1 MSPFFR
7 KITSCSTY
15 LPLWPFT
22 STNQLFSADLF
33 LQQWWNFHSKVP
45 FQTSVFWGA
54 GILARK
60 SPPRLNCEKRDDF
73 MVFSCCKLG
82 VRPVWLSGFI
92 WVRNRPLERNN
103 GFGRIEHCSLTC
115 TFNDEVQLMLW
126 WNIVSV
132 KKMPMGCATYFG
144 ATYHRGQDVRN
155 HLEVISQLNKNDA
168 VRWCQIISEK
178 SSNIRRKQTINLH
191 VFFQACSWFQSFW
204 DDIIA
209 NLIPIIWPWGL
220 IWTQRKNPKVDAS
233 KRQVSATSCWESM
246 WSQSESP
253 EQMSP
258 SPFQPQ

>member
-1 MSPFFR
+1 MGSGNYLPGSGCFIEKMSPFFR

-22 STNQLFSADLF
+22 GTNQLFSADLF
-33 LQQWWNFHSKVP
+33 LQQWWNFHSKIP

-132 KKMPMGCATYFG
+132 KKCRWGVQ
-144 ATYHRGQDVRN
+144 H
-155 HLEVISQLNKNDA
+155 ISVQPTIGVKM
-168 VRWCQIISEK
+168 WGTTWK
-178 SSNIRRKQTINLH
+178 SY
-191 VFFQACSWFQSFW
+191 
-204 DDIIA
+204 
-209 NLIPIIWPWGL
+209 
-220 IWTQRKNPKVDAS
+220 
-233 KRQVSATSCWESM
+233 
-246 WSQSESP
+246 
-253 EQMSP
+253 P
-258 SPFQPQ
+258 S